1 MALES
6 ELDVMIR
13 WKQLEIWQG
22 DQDQIQPD
30 TRCQYKIL
38 PGAARKLD
46 QDVPLYIVENLAIE
60 NE

>member
-6 ELDVMIR
+6 ELDLFIR

-22 DQDQIQPD
+22 DQDQLQPD
-30 TRCQYKIL
+30 TRCQIQDL
-38 PGAARKLD
+38 PGAAGKLD
-46 QDVPLYIVENLAIE
+46 QDVPLYIVEHLSIE